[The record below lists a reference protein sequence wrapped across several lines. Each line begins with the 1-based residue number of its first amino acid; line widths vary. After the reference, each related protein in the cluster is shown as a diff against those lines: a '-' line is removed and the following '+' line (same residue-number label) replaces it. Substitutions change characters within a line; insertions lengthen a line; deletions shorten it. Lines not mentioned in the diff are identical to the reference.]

1 MANKYPMLF
10 TEFDVGPVT
19 LPNRIYHAPVTLNYL
34 DRATGYPTE
43 ALAYYYAE
51 RARGGVGLIIQGAVD
66 VHPASEYWPVPHSR
80 LYEEGSIPSFTRIT
94 NMVHDAGAKI
104 FIELFHVGQASN
116 VRNYGAASLGPSS
129 VPSMVAGTTPKSM
142 ELDDIEEVISAFEVT
157 TKNAVAAGYD
167 GIELHASHG
176 YLLEQ
181 FLSPYYNR
189 RTDEYGGSLD
199 NRMRMLLET
208 LERCRKIAGEG
219 IAFGV
224 RLVADELLPG
234 GLTLEDTLEISERL
248 ADDGMLDF
256 LDIDLGSHQNY
267 HVTMSP
273 MYGAPGYNRPYSAA
287 IRDAVDPLP
296 VLCAP
301 GRLVDP
307 GEAERA
313 LAEGQADMV
322 GLGRALIS
330 DPLWVQKTQDGR
342 EDSIRQCVF
351 CNQYTMGNLY
361 KGLPV
366 GCIQNPVTGREATRG
381 AHSLVSVTQKK
392 KVIVIGGGP
401 AGMEV
406 ARLASQ
412 RGHDVSLYEK
422 EEELGGQVLLA
433 AMLPGRDAIGGV
445 VRWQKQQLE
454 KAGVETNLGCELL
467 LDQVT
472 DLGADAVIVAT
483 GASYM
488 SSGMSAMVP
497 MPMPGSDIPG
507 MVVTP
512 ESVLRGEC
520 EPGSIVV
527 VLDSDGHVTPSGIA
541 ELLASRGHQVTI
553 ISAAPVIGDKL
564 VDEMNMPYVYG
575 RLADQNV
582 EMLSNTWA
590 GELRDGEIDIFNV
603 YAPEKLRTLKVNTVV
618 MAAARKTHEGLYH
631 ELKLRM
637 DEVHRVGDCISPGDI
652 GTATL
657 SADTLAR
664 AL

>member
-1 MANKYPMLF
+1 MANKFPMLF
-10 TEFDVGPVT
+10 SEFDLGPVT
-19 LPNRIYHAPVTLNYL
+19 LANRIYHAPVTLNYL

-43 ALAYYYAE
+43 ALAHYYAE

-66 VHPASEYWPVPHSR
+66 VHPASDYWPVPHSR
-80 LYEEGSIPSFTRIT
+80 LYEEESIPSFNRIT

-104 FIELFHVGQASN
+104 FLELFHIGQASN
-116 VRNYGAASLGPSS
+116 TRTYGAASVGPSS
-129 VPSMVAGTTPKSM
+129 IPSMVAGTTPKSM
-142 ELDDIEEVISAFEVT
+142 ELDDIEEAIAAFERS
-157 TKNAVAAGYD
+157 TKHAVAAGYD

-208 LERCRKIAGEG
+208 LERCRNIAGED

-248 ADDGMLDF
+248 ADTDMLDF
-256 LDIDLGSHQNY
+256 LDIDIGSHQNY

-273 MYGAPGYNRPYSAA
+273 MYGNPGYNLPYSAA

-307 GEAERA
+307 GEAEKA
-313 LAEGQADMV
+313 LTEGQADMV

-330 DPLWVQKTQDGR
+330 DPHWVQKTRDGR
-342 EDSIRQCVF
+342 EDSIRHCVF

-366 GCIQNPVTGREATRG
+366 GCIQNPATGREATRG
-381 AHSLVSVTQKK
+381 PSSLVSVVQKK
-392 KVIVIGGGP
+392 KVIVVGGGP

-433 AMLPGRDAIGGV
+433 AKLPGRDAIGGV
-445 VRWQKQQLE
+445 VRWQQQQLE
-454 KAGVETNLGCELL
+454 KAGVETVTGCEFSP
-467 LDQVT
+467 DQVI
-472 DLGADAVIVAT
+472 DMGADAVIVAT
-483 GASYM
+483 GASYL
-488 SSGMSAMVP
+488 STGMSAMIP
-497 MPMPGSDIPG
+497 MPLPGSDIAG
-507 MVVTP
+507 RVVTP

-520 EPGSIVV
+520 EPGSVVV
-527 VLDSDGHVTPSGIA
+527 VLDSDGHVTPPGIA

-553 ISAAPVIGDKL
+553 ISAAPIVGNKL
-564 VDEMNMPYVYG
+564 VEEMNMPYVYG
-575 RLADQNV
+575 RLAEQNV
-582 EMLSNTWA
+582 EMLSNTWVS
-590 GELRDGEIDIFNV
+590 EIRDGEIDIFNV
-603 YAPEKLRTLKVNTVV
+603 YAPAKHKSLKADTVV
-618 MAAARKTHEGLYH
+618 MAAARRNHDELYH
-631 ELKLRM
+631 ELKSRM
-637 DEVHRVGDCISPGDI
+637 DEVHRIGDCVSPGDI
-652 GTATL
+652 GTAML
-657 SADTLAR
+657 SADTLGR